1 MSETTARP
9 WSVHK
14 DDLSIRSGATVIAD
28 TSDAS
33 TDAETTRAN
42 AALIVKAV
50 NSHDALLAALE
61 LVVAHDG
68 ALTGADWVVIHAALK
83 AEIDKLEVTL

>member
-1 MSETTARP
+1 MSEATARP
-9 WSVHK
+9 WHVHK
-14 DDLSIRSGATVIAD
+14 DDLSIRHGATVIAD

-33 TDAETTRAN
+33 TDAETTKAN
-42 AALIVKAV
+42 AALICKAV
-50 NSHDALLAALE
+50 NSHESLLAALE